1 LEVFPVV
8 ELLEM
13 LASRRPI
20 SRTDGT
26 NVSNIVIVGLQW
38 GDEGK
43 GKIVDLLC
51 PAFDAVVRYQGGNNA
66 GHTVKFGDRH
76 FALRLIP
83 SGILHAGLP
92 CVMGNGLVV
101 APDALLEE
109 LAELAAAGVETEGRL
124 FLSNRAQTVLPQL
137 VALDRA
143 REAAA
148 GEQKVGTTGRGIGP
162 TYEMKVARLGL
173 RLSELGSPQLEER
186 LRAQLVRVE
195 AELAALGGEPLGQ
208 PGPIADRCHEWS
220 RQLAPYLADTEHLLH
235 RWVEEGRS
243 LLFEGAQG
251 SLLDVDHGTYP
262 FVTSSS
268 PTAGGAS
275 TGTGVPP
282 TALDGVLGIVKAY
295 TTRVG
300 GGPFPGELT
309 DERGEF
315 LRERG
320 HEFGTVTG
328 RPRRCGWFDAVAVRY
343 AVRLN
348 GTRAVALTK
357 LDVLDTLDEIPVCV
371 GYRYRGEVLQEF
383 PSCLETLAEV
393 EPVYETLPGWQ
404 SDTCGVLDFAH
415 LPAAARAYVEYLERA
430 IGSQVALISTGPRRE
445 ETIVRDDTALTGWLG
460 DRLADVLAARG
471 A

>member
-1 LEVFPVV
+1 
-8 ELLEM
+8 M
-13 LASRRPI
+13 
-20 SRTDGT
+20 
-26 NVSNIVIVGLQW
+26 SNIVIVGLQW

-109 LAELAAAGVETEGRL
+109 LAELAAAGVETAGRL
-124 FLSNRAQTVLPQL
+124 FVSNRAQAVLPQL

-173 RLSELGSPQLEER
+173 RLSELGSPQLEDR

-208 PGPIADRCHEWS
+208 PGPIADLCREWS

-315 LRERG
+315 LRRRG

-371 GYRYRGEVLQEF
+371 GYRHRGGVLQEF

-404 SDTCGVLDFAH
+404 SDTCGVLDFAR
-415 LPAAARAYVEYLERA
+415 LPAAARRYVEFLERA

-445 ETIVRDDTALTGWLG
+445 ETIVRDATALTGWLG
-460 DRLADVLAARG
+460 DRMADVLAARG